1 MELQEIFMQRC
12 IDLAK
17 QGIGKVAPNPM
28 VGAVIVLNGK
38 ILGEGYHQ
46 FYGGNHAEV
55 NAVNNV
61 QDKSLLRDATFYV
74 SLEPCAHFGKTP
86 PCVNLIIEHQFRKVV
101 IGCTDSFS
109 EVSGKGIERLK
120 RAGIEVQ
127 LGVLEKECRELNK
140 RFFTFHEKKRPYI
153 ILKWAQ
159 SKDGFIDKKRD
170 EDDTGINWISSQE
183 TQVLVHKWRSE
194 EQSIL
199 VGRKTVQN
207 DNPSLTVRE
216 VTGRNPLRILIDSQL
231 KTNLDSNIFGDA
243 APTIIL
249 NKIKSEV
256 SGNIEWI
263 KLSELDTASILNV
276 LVEKEI
282 QSVFIEG
289 GSKTLQHFIID
300 NCFDEARVIV
310 GDTFFKEGLKAP
322 RIPLIPSESF
332 RFSKDEIY
340 IYKK

>member
-1 MELQEIFMQRC
+1 MEVQEIFMQRC

-61 QDKSLLRDATFYV
+61 QDKSLLRDATIYV

>member
-1 MELQEIFMQRC
+1 MEVQEIFMQRC

-61 QDKSLLRDATFYV
+61 QDKSLLRDATIYV

-170 EDDTGINWISSQE
+170 EDDTGVNWISSPE

-276 LVEKEI
+276 LAEKEI

-322 RIPLIPSESF
+322 RILLIPSESF

>member
-1 MELQEIFMQRC
+1 MEVQEIFMQRC

-61 QDKSLLRDATFYV
+61 QDKSLLRDATIYV

-140 RFFTFHEKKRPYI
+140 RFFTFHEKNRPYI

-170 EDDTGINWISSQE
+170 EDDTGINWISSPE

-276 LVEKEI
+276 LAEKEI